1 MKNRNMTVVLRGTA
15 YLLSWLLCGMCPMI
29 GAGARAADTGDQKEL
44 TVNDSELGSGLFQ
57 FEFSAG
63 WVHEGGY
70 PDRFVGGDE
79 HWTTAATAGD
89 ILPSF
94 TFRFVGTRVSLYGHK
109 VPAGGMAR
117 VTVDGAEVGTIDFY
131 APARVEKTML
141 FASEMLANG
150 EHAVTVQMTD
160 DSNPAAGGTREAS
173 VDYALVLTDRE
184 LPVTGVRA
192 GVQSLLLEPDMSY
205 RLDWTLLP
213 DYATEQPAV
222 ELISSDESV
231 LTVGADGTVRA
242 LRTGKATVTLS
253 VEGGRC
259 TDTVSV
265 TVREPVGGDLTG
277 MAGSTNRHTRQD
289 AYQERLAG
297 WDPDDTSLTA
307 VSWLRDEASV
317 KLDLLTKG
325 KNMTNVRV
333 SVGELTDASG
343 HRLAVSST
351 ACFIKN
357 TSAHDTGHDIPD
369 VLYTSEAVNIP
380 AGSVASV
387 WISLKTPEDA
397 LPGIYSGEVTVTAD
411 GGVSLIFPLTLEVI
425 GLMGPDSAVD
435 LELWQYPYSSN
446 RYYSGRTTEEYFGS
460 GAEGLWNTHLDPAYE
475 VGLVS
480 QIRLY
485 AQAGGRSITTT
496 VVEDP
501 WNSQTPDPYPSM
513 IKWTRGEDR
522 HFTFDYTDFDYWVE
536 LNTKNG
542 VDGRILAFSIS
553 DWANRI
559 TYFDERSGEVCVE
572 NLTPGSSRW
581 KTVWGEFLKDFMA
594 HTTERG
600 WFDRVYMAMDERPA
614 DVVENVLDLVE
625 SVRNGQGECF
635 RTALEVF
642 TFDTEYLFDRVTDLS
657 LAIYMDPAKLDALTA
672 HRRELGLTTT
682 LYTCGA
688 QYSALENAPIES
700 LYTLWYCEKR
710 GADGFLR
717 WALDAFNADPLRSS
731 EHVLFA
737 AGDIYLIY
745 PDERNGRMTAKS
757 SPRFEKLA
765 EGCRDVSKLRYLRS
779 LAPDELSEVERQL
792 KRMDGTNMEVQVTR
806 LQEALLHASRR
817 VALAQWIAEAEKA
830 DRRDDRLA
838 TAYEEA
844 RSVLADRNATDVSL
858 SEAAARLAR
867 LLDAQLNDPPTIDT
881 GSESADTDTI
891 GTESGETAGA
901 ETEPDSTDG
910 TGTVPRVSGCG
921 SYLHGAAAAG
931 VLVTAAAVAI
941 GKKRERDE

>member
-1 MKNRNMTVVLRGTA
+1 MKHHNMAAVLRGTA
-15 YLLSWLLCGMCPMI
+15 YVLSLILCGMCPAI
-29 GAGARAADTGDQKEL
+29 GAGVHAADTVGQKEL
-44 TVNDSELGSGLFQ
+44 IVNDGEVGAGLFR
-57 FEFSAG
+57 FEFSSG

-79 HWTTAATAGD
+79 HWTTTATSGD
-89 ILPSF
+89 VLPSF
-94 TFRFVGTRVSLYGHK
+94 VFRFAGTKVSLYGHK
-109 VPAGGMAR
+109 VPAGGIAC
-117 VTVDGAEVGTIDFY
+117 VTIDGIDAGTIDFY
-131 APARVEKTML
+131 APARVEKTLL
-141 FASEMLANG
+141 FASETLTNG
-150 EHAVTVQMTD
+150 EHAVTVQLTNNH
-160 DSNPAAGGTREAS
+160 NPAAGNTREAS
-173 VDYALVLTDRE
+173 VDYAQVLTDRE
-184 LPVTGVRA
+184 LPVTAVKA
-192 GVQSLLLEPDMSY
+192 SVQSLLLEPEMSY
-205 RLDWTLLP
+205 RLGWTLLP
-213 DYATEQPAV
+213 DYATEQPVV
-222 ELISSDESV
+222 ELTSSDESV
-231 LTVGADGTVRA
+231 LTVRADGTVRA
-242 LRTGKATVTLS
+242 MRAGKATVMLS
-253 VEGGRC
+253 VDGGRC
-259 TDTVSV
+259 TDTVAV

-289 AYQERLAG
+289 TYLERLAD
-297 WDPDDTSLTA
+297 WNPDDTSLAA
-307 VSWLRDEASV
+307 VSWLRDETAV

-333 SVGELTDASG
+333 SVGELTDAYG
-343 HRLAVSST
+343 HRLAAATTAYFVKST
-351 ACFIKN
+351 N
-357 TSAHDTGHDIPD
+357 AHDTGHDIPD
-369 VLYTSEAVNIP
+369 VLYTSEAVDIP

-387 WISLKTPEDA
+387 WISLQTPEDA
-397 LPGIYSGEVTVTAD
+397 LPGIYNGNVTVTAD
-411 GGVSLIFPLTLEVI
+411 GGSSLIFSLTLEVI
-425 GLMGPDSAVD
+425 GLTEPDSAAD

-446 RYYSGRTTEEYFGS
+446 RYYSGKTTEEYFGS
-460 GAEGLWNTHLDPAYE
+460 GVEGLWSTHLDPVYE
-475 VGLVS
+475 AGLVS

-485 AQAGGRSITTT
+485 AQAGGRSITAT

-536 LNTKNG
+536 LNTRNG

-581 KTVWGEFLKDFMA
+581 KAVWGEFLRDFMV
-594 HTTERG
+594 HTTEKG

-625 SVRNGQGECF
+625 SVRNEQGECF
-635 RTALEVF
+635 RTALAVF

-657 LAIYMDPAKLDALTA
+657 LAIYMDPVKLDALTV
-672 HRRELGLTTT
+672 HRRRLGLTTT

-745 PDERNGRMTAKS
+745 PDERSGRMTAKS

-765 EGCRDVSKLRYLRS
+765 EGCRDVSKLRYLRR
-779 LAPDELSEVERQL
+779 LAPGELSEVERQL
-792 KRMDGTNMEVQVTR
+792 KRMDGTDMEAQVTR
-806 LQEALLHASRR
+806 LQKSLQHAARR
-817 VALAQWIAEAEKA
+817 VALAQWIAEAEKV
-830 DRRDDRLA
+830 DEPDNGLE
-838 TAYEEA
+838 TARKA
-844 RSVLADRNATDVSL
+844 AQSVLEDPDATDGAL
-858 SEAAARLAR
+858 SEAVAQLAC
-867 LLDAQLNDPPTIDT
+867 LLDAQSTDQPVIDD
-881 GSESADTDTI
+881 GSASADADTTGTEPGKTVGTDT
-891 GTESGETAGA
+891 ES
-901 ETEPDSTDG
+901 DG
-910 TGTVPRVSGCG
+910 TGTGVVVKVFGCG
-921 SYLHGAAAAG
+921 SSLDGAVIVG
-931 VLVTAAAVAI
+931 TVVTAAAVAT
-941 GKKRERDE
+941 GKRRERNE